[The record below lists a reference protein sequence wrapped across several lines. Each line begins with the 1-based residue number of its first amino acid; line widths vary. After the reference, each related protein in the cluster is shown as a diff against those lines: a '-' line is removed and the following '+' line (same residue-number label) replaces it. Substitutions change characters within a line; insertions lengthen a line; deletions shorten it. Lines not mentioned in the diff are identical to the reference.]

1 MPKSQQVLL
10 AISLLLLLINIVLPV
25 IGAIT
30 QIEAIQFSSP
40 IIKFI
45 QLLFII
51 ISSIFVFRQVKRKGF

>member
-25 IGAIT
+25 IGTIT
-30 QIEAIQFSSP
+30 QVEAIQFSSP
-40 IIKFI
+40 INKFI

>member
-30 QIEAIQFSSP
+30 QIEDIQFSSP
-40 IIKFI
+40 INKFI

>member
-30 QIEAIQFSSP
+30 QVEAIQFSSP
-40 IIKFI
+40 INKFI

>member
-40 IIKFI
+40 INKFI